1 MIKYI
6 VFSMLFL
13 SQNLFCQTDS
23 IKLIDEVNID
33 LSTQNNL
40 SWENYNQKIN
50 IRPLIY
56 SGNGF
61 FNGKYYKNGQ
71 EIIFEGKV
79 NHKKNGIVVKSSN
92 SLQDKSIET
101 IIEKLITE
109 VFKLSNFYYFRS
121 NKKGNKPYEEFAI
134 QREDNTWVFNTY
146 KEDIK
151 KENHIENKK
160 AKREVL
166 LDNDGKIK
174 RITTSLT
181 HNDNAVSTQKQFQDH
196 YIEIDII
203 SSEIKQKYSKIKGE
217 ILDINS
223 KNKIEFS
230 IVFP

>member
-6 VFSMLFL
+6 VFSMLFF

-33 LSTQNNL
+33 LSR
-40 SWENYNQKIN
+40 ENYNQKIN

-56 SGNGF
+56 SGSGVF
-61 FNGKYYKNGQ
+61 KGKYYKNGQ

-79 NHKKNGIVVKSSN
+79 NHKSRITISSSN

-109 VFKLSNFYYFRS
+109 VFKISDFYYFRS

-134 QREDNTWVFNTY
+134 QREDNTWIFNTY

-151 KENHIENKK
+151 KENHIQNKK
-160 AKREVL
+160 ARREVL
-166 LDNDGKIK
+166 LNEDGKIK
-174 RITTSLT
+174 RIITSLT
-181 HNDNAVSTQKQFQDH
+181 HNNNAVSTQKQFQDH

-217 ILDINS
+217 IIDVNS

>member
-6 VFSMLFL
+6 VFSMLFF

-50 IRPLIY
+50 IKPIIY

-79 NHKKNGIVVKSSN
+79 NHKKNGIAISSSN

-109 VFKLSNFYYFRS
+109 VFKISDFYYFRS
-121 NKKGNKPYEEFAI
+121 NKKGKKPYEEFAI

-151 KENHIENKK
+151 KENRIENKK

-174 RITTSLT
+174 RITTSLI
-181 HNDNAVSTQKQFQDH
+181 HNHNAISTQKYFQDH
-196 YIEIDII
+196 HIEIDIMPY
-203 SSEIKQKYSKIKGE
+203 EIKQKYSKIKGE
-217 ILDINS
+217 IVDINS

>member
-1 MIKYI
+1 MKSLS
-6 VFSMLFL
+6 FFLLFL
-13 SQNLFCQTDS
+13 SQILFCQADS
-23 IKLIDEVNID
+23 IKLIDEINID

-50 IRPLIY
+50 IKPLIF

-79 NHKKNGIVVKSSN
+79 NHKKNGMTIHSSN
-92 SLQDKSIET
+92 SLQDKSIEL

-109 VFKLSNFYYFRS
+109 VFKISNFYYFRS
-121 NKKGNKPYEEFAI
+121 NKKGQKPYEEFAM
-134 QREDNTWVFNTY
+134 QKENNTWVFNTY
-146 KEDIK
+146 KEDVK

-174 RITTSLT
+174 RIITSLT
-181 HNDNAVSTQKQFQDH
+181 HNNNVISTQKHFQDH

-203 SSEIKQKYSKIKGE
+203 SYGIKQKYSKIKGE
-217 ILDINS
+217 IIDVNS

-230 IVFP
+230 IVFQ